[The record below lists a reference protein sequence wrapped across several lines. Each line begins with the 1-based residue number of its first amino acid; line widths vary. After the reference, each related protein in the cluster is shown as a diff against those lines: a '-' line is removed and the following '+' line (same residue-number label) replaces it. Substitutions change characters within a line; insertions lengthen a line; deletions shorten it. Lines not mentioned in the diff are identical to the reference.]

1 MPRPPDA
8 VPVRGGYRVASSFGG
23 VGSIF
28 NHIGGIYDRLGIDS
42 DHWCVMLRK

>member
-1 MPRPPDA
+1 MPRPPDV
-8 VPVRGGYRVASSFGG
+8 VPVRSGHRAASFFGG

-28 NHIGGIYDRLGIDS
+28 NHIGSIYDRLGIDS